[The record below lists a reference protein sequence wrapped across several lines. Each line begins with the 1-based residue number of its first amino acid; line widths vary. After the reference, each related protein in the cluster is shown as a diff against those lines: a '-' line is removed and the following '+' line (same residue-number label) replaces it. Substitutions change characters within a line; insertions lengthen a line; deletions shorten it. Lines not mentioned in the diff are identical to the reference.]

1 MKIFELSKEIN
12 IENKELIKICT
23 DIGLEVKSHM
33 SVLTDEQ
40 VQMVKD
46 SVGENVNNN
55 DTSKPQETLEKIKSV
70 QNIETQ
76 WKPDLNRMICVKNI
90 SRGKLIYKSKRQ
102 MGYTIE
108 WAKKGDTNYIEL
120 GEFVSLKNTDKR
132 FVTEPWIRII
142 EDDEIE
148 ILKYANILQYYREIL
163 GIDNVADILKLDF
176 NSFKKK
182 FDKLPQGYKNTVVE
196 YAADMI
202 KNGELDS
209 IKIKNYIEE
218 SMKIDLDI
226 LTRTEGKKKPESI
239 EIK

>member
-1 MKIFELSKEIN
+1 MKIFELSKEMN

-23 DIGLEVKSHM
+23 DMGFEVKSHM

-46 SVGENVNNN
+46 SVGDNGDNK
-55 DTSKPQETLEKIKSV
+55 DTQKPQETPQKAKPV
-70 QNIETQ
+70 QNVEPQ

-148 ILKYANILQYYREIL
+148 ILTYANILQYYREIL
-163 GIDNVADILKLDF
+163 GIDNVADILTLDF

-202 KNGELDS
+202 RNGELDS

-226 LTRTEGKKKPESI
+226 LTRTEGKKKSESI

>member
-1 MKIFELSKEIN
+1 MKIYELSKELN
-12 IENKELIKICT
+12 IENKELIKICS
-23 DIGLEVKSHM
+23 DLGIEVKNHM
-33 SVLTDEQ
+33 SMLNDEQ
-40 VQMVKD
+40 VQLVKD
-46 SVGENVNNN
+46 YINNN
-55 DTSKPQETLEKIKSV
+55 V
-70 QNIETQ
+70 IETKSEPKSQ
-76 WKPDLNRMICVKNI
+76 EQTKLIQKVEPMWKPDLQRMICVKNI

-120 GEFVSLKNTDKR
+120 GEFISLKNTDRR

-148 ILKYANILQYYREIL
+148 ILKYANILQYYKEIL
-163 GIDNVADILKLDF
+163 GIENISDILKLDF
-176 NSFKKK
+176 ESFKKK

-196 YAADMI
+196 YAAEMI

-218 SMKIDLDI
+218 TMGIELDV
-226 LTRTEGKKKPESI
+226 LTKSEGKKKSESI
-239 EIK
+239 DIK